1 MSIFVQTN
9 NNCTMHIETKILL
22 FFLLG
27 LFSLHAERTFA
38 QGQNTDTISD
48 YSQLSNYELQ
58 NINLPPLSLLFE
70 NLKKSPNYQFND
82 NAILIQKSLL
92 AKQKKDFLSFF
103 SIRGSYQYGRI
114 ANDAYY
120 SDVYTPATSN
130 FSSNTQNLYSIGAG
144 LNIPIDKLFDIGP
157 AIKRQRLAVRSAE
170 LEREMK
176 YEELKKQVIEL
187 YSSLTLKMSTLRLCN
202 EALVQTTM
210 QYDVTEN
217 NFANGKATPTDLAN
231 AKSSQ
236 SRAKQEFETC
246 KNELIRDM
254 MTLELIS
261 HTSFLKKK

>member
-170 LEREMK
+170 LEREIK

-187 YSSLTLKMSTLRLCN
+187 YSSLTLKISTLKLCN
-202 EALVQTTM
+202 EALVQATM
-210 QYDVTEN
+210 QYSITEN
-217 NFANGKATPTDLAN
+217 DFANGKATPSDLASS
-231 AKSSQ
+231 KLSQ
-236 SRAKQEFETC
+236 SKAKQEFETC